1 MSGNTII
8 QILNDM
14 SALKPNGSRR
24 DHSPKRAPAP
34 QGAPTTTIWGG
45 GEGKIRIK
53 WVPAPTILVMMNGL
67 YSSKLVALKEGSYT
81 KEEAEML
88 ADWTLSDN
96 VLIDFAYSTEDLIPS
111 LDQQLLSGQPMTL
124 EWAARHV
131 ELFKKLDALDTVED
145 ISEWEEPTRFFSISY
160 ELAK

>member
-1 MSGNTII
+1 
-8 QILNDM
+8 
-14 SALKPNGSRR
+14 
-24 DHSPKRAPAP
+24 
-34 QGAPTTTIWGG
+34 
-45 GEGKIRIK
+45 
-53 WVPAPTILVMMNGL
+53 MNGL
-67 YSSKLVALKEGSYT
+67 YASKLVALREGNYT
-81 KEEAEML
+81 KEEVEML

-96 VLIDFAYSTEDLIPS
+96 VLVDFAYSSEELIPS